1 MTNNQSAVA
10 GGQPHPGHADCS
22 EVLHRIFEYL
32 DGELSPLDVAR
43 VASHLQECA
52 PCLAE
57 HDLERTLKAV
67 IRRSCG
73 PEQAPATLRMSIM
86 QRLTVVRFDERG

>member
-1 MTNNQSAVA
+1 MAQVPEPVA
-10 GGQPHPGHADCS
+10 GIDHPGHTDCS

-32 DGELSPLDVAR
+32 DGELGPIDVAR
-43 VASHLQECA
+43 VASHLLECG

-67 IRRSCG
+67 VRRSCG
-73 PEQAPATLRMSIM
+73 AESAPASLRVSIM
-86 QRLTVVRFDERG
+86 ETITVLRVDDLR

>member
-1 MTNNQSAVA
+1 MSTQ
-10 GGQPHPGHADCS
+10 HPGHADCS

-32 DGELSPLDVAR
+32 DGELGPGDVAR
-43 VASHLQECA
+43 VAAHLQDCA

-67 IRRSCG
+67 VRRSCT
-73 PEQAPATLRMSIM
+73 EEAAPATLRLSIM
-86 QRLTVVRFDERG
+86 QQIATVRIERQG

>member
-1 MTNNQSAVA
+1 VPAA
-10 GGQPHPGHADCS
+10 DHPGHADCS

-32 DGELSPLDVAR
+32 DGELGPLDVAR
-43 VASHLQECA
+43 VASHLLECG

-67 IRRSCG
+67 VRRSCA
-73 PEQAPATLRMSIM
+73 PESAPASLRFSIM
-86 QRLTVVRFDERG
+86 ESITVVRVDEGR